1 MWVKNKMIMRAGLG
15 VMMLG
20 LSACSPESEQKY
32 STNPKALQQAMKQCP
47 EHPPKKI
54 SCEQLANISMRIN
67 QLAYKL
73 RLDQQAYGRDILAL
87 QSMIT
92 EQRSALEKNPNKAE
106 LNQSLKNNQKILQE
120 HLAVV
125 RWLASPK
132 G

>member
-1 MWVKNKMIMRAGLG
+1 MLIKKHMLLGAGLSIIL
-15 VMMLG
+15 LG
-20 LSACSPESEQKY
+20 LSACSSENEQKY

-47 EHPPKKI
+47 DHPPKKI
-54 SCEQLANISMRIN
+54 SCEQLGNISMRVN

-73 RLDQQAYGRDILAL
+73 RLDQQAYGKDILAL

-106 LNQSLKNNQKILQE
+106 LQNSLKNNQKLLQE

-125 RWLASPK
+125 RWLASPE

>member
-1 MWVKNKMIMRAGLG
+1 MGLG
-15 VMMLG
+15 LVLLG
-20 LSACSPESEQKY
+20 LSACSSENEQKY
-32 STNPKALQQAMKQCP
+32 STNPKTLQQAMKQCP

-54 SCEQLANISMRIN
+54 SCEQLGKISMRMN

-73 RLDQQAYGRDILAL
+73 RLDQQAYGKDILAL

-92 EQRSALEKNPNKAE
+92 EQRIMLEKNPNKVE
-106 LNQSLKNNQKILQE
+106 LNETLKNNQKLLQE

-125 RWLASPK
+125 RWLASPE